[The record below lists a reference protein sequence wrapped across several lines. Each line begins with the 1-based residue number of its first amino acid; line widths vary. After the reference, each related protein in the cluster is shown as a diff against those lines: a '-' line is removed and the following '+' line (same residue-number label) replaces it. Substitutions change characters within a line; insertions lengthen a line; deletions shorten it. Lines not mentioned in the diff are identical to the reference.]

1 MKPPVMQT
9 GGVQVV
15 MRAAWLIGGAQVVMR
30 AEWLTGMGGVRR
42 ERGGNEVFFIRESRG
57 KWGIPQLAGVSY
69 FQCFSRMFHIAVKQI
84 LRKEKR
90 I

>member
-30 AEWLTGMGGVRR
+30 AEWLTGMDGVRR
-42 ERGGNEVFFIRESRG
+42 HPGASRG
-57 KWGIPQLAGVSY
+57 IRG
-69 FQCFSRMFHIAVKQI
+69 
-84 LRKEKR
+84 
-90 I
+90 